1 MKTYIHNHFNAFD
14 DQLDPMLASFVAIE
28 QQQRIALRKQQ
39 KKHKL
44 NLLCL
49 SLFLLMSIMCFAY
62 QLYHALT
69 SESLSAFSPM
79 IKVPAIC
86 QLSPNGKEPSALKQ
100 QSDLKSLQAQLST
113 SLKQSQSQALGQ
125 GQGQGHGHSHSLAV
139 GQGQTLAQG
148 RAHEQDKV
156 HGQGYEQGQVQ
167 GKSQAYDEA
176 YTQALAQALGEALA
190 TAIIQ
195 EQAKLNDEQ
204 AQAPAQTQAQAPAQA
219 PAQAQAQAHAQ
230 AHALTPN
237 CDGLDQH
244 ANHQYERHFA
254 PVIEPE
260 APSAL
265 YDWFLPEQAL
275 LLSKSL
281 DEDGIRSLTNL
292 LEGLKQGNPYFE
304 HHDFSNGDQWAYQG
318 ELLIKTPL
326 RNPVV
331 RKVKNNNG
339 LEPLMQPYPYQD
351 FKDWQDILAM
361 VAAVQK
367 DIHMPPYQPLT
378 GQPDGANH

>member
-39 KKHKL
+39 KKHKR

-49 SLFLLMSIMCFAY
+49 SLFLLMSIMCFVY

-100 QSDLKSLQAQLST
+100 QSDLKSHQEQLST
-113 SLKQSQSQALGQ
+113 SYGLSQSQSQALGQ
-125 GQGQGHGHSHSLAV
+125 GQGYGHGHSQAI
-139 GQGQTLAQG
+139 GQGQALAQG
-148 RAHEQDKV
+148 RAHGQDKV
-156 HGQGYEQGQVQ
+156 HEQSYEQGQDQ

-176 YTQALAQALGEALA
+176 YAQALAQALGEALA

-204 AQAPAQTQAQAPAQA
+204 AQTQTPAPA
-219 PAQAQAQAHAQ
+219 PAQAQA
-230 AHALTPN
+230 HALAPN

-304 HHDFSNGDQWAYQG
+304 HHDFSNGEQWAYQG
-318 ELLIKTPL
+318 ELLL

-331 RKVKNNNG
+331 RKVNSNNG
-339 LEPLMQPYPYQD
+339 LEPLMQPYHYQD

-361 VAAVQK
+361 VATVQK
-367 DIHMPPYQPLT
+367 DIHYSPNQPLT

>member
-1 MKTYIHNHFNAFD
+1 MKAYIHTHFNAFD

-39 KKHKL
+39 KKHKR
-44 NLLCL
+44 NLQYL
-49 SLFLLMSIMCFAY
+49 SLFLLMSIMCFVY

-79 IKVPAIC
+79 IKVPAIY
-86 QLSPNGKEPSALKQ
+86 QLSPNGQEPSALKQ
-100 QSDLKSLQAQLST
+100 QSDLKSQQAQLST
-113 SLKQSQSQALGQ
+113 SLKQSQSQSQALGQ
-125 GQGQGHGHSHSLAV
+125 GQGQGQGHSQAV
-139 GQGQTLAQG
+139 GQGQALAQG

-176 YTQALAQALGEALA
+176 YAQALAQALGEALA

-204 AQAPAQTQAQAPAQA
+204 AQAPAQAQAQAQA
-219 PAQAQAQAHAQ
+219 PAQAQA
-230 AHALTPN
+230 HALAPN

-244 ANHQYERHFA
+244 ANDQYKRHFA

-304 HHDFSNGDQWAYQG
+304 HHDFSNGEQWAYQG

>member
-1 MKTYIHNHFNAFD
+1 MKAYIHNHFNAFD

-39 KKHKL
+39 KKHKR
-44 NLLCL
+44 NLQYL
-49 SLFLLMSIMCFAY
+49 SLFLLMSIMCFVY

-69 SESLSAFSPM
+69 SEGLYAFSSM
-79 IKVPAIC
+79 TKVPAIY

-100 QSDLKSLQAQLST
+100 QSDLKSHQEQLST
-113 SLKQSQSQALGQ
+113 SYGLSQSQSQALGQ
-125 GQGQGHGHSHSLAV
+125 GHGQGMAV
-139 GQGQTLAQG
+139 GQGQALAQG

-156 HGQGYEQGQVQ
+156 HGQSYEQGQVQ

-176 YTQALAQALGEALA
+176 YAQALAQALGEALA

-204 AQAPAQTQAQAPAQA
+204 AQA
-219 PAQAQAQAHAQ
+219 QAQAHAL
-230 AHALTPN
+230 APN
-237 CDGLDQH
+237 CDSLDQH

-292 LEGLKQGNPYFE
+292 LEGLKRGNPYLK
-304 HHDFSNGDQWAYQG
+304 HHDFSNGEQWAYQG

-331 RKVKNNNG
+331 RKVKNNNV

-367 DIHMPPYQPLT
+367 EIHYSPNQPLT
-378 GQPDGANH
+378 GQPNGANH

>member
-1 MKTYIHNHFNAFD
+1 MKAYIHNHFNAFD

-39 KKHKL
+39 KKHKR
-44 NLLCL
+44 NLQYL
-49 SLFLLMSIMCFAY
+49 SLFLLMSIMCFVY
-62 QLYHALT
+62 QLYHALN

-79 IKVPAIC
+79 IKVPAIY

-100 QSDLKSLQAQLST
+100 QSDLKSHQAQLST
-113 SLKQSQSQALGQ
+113 SLKQSQSQSQDLGQ
-125 GQGQGHGHSHSLAV
+125 GQGHSQAV
-139 GQGQTLAQG
+139 GQGQALAQG

-156 HGQGYEQGQVQ
+156 HGQSYEQGQVQ

-176 YTQALAQALGEALA
+176 YAQALAQALGEALA

-204 AQAPAQTQAQAPAQA
+204 AQAQA
-219 PAQAQAQAHAQ
+219 PAQAQA
-230 AHALTPN
+230 HALAPN
-237 CDGLDQH
+237 CDGLDKH

-304 HHDFSNGDQWAYQG
+304 HHDFSNGEQWAYQG

-326 RNPVV
+326 RNPAV

-339 LEPLMQPYPYQD
+339 LETLMQPYPYQD

>member
-1 MKTYIHNHFNAFD
+1 MKAYIHTHFNAFD

-39 KKHKL
+39 KKHKR
-44 NLLCL
+44 NLQYL
-49 SLFLLMSIMCFAY
+49 SLFLLMSIMCFVY

-79 IKVPAIC
+79 IKVPAIY
-86 QLSPNGKEPSALKQ
+86 QLSPNGQGPSALKQ

-113 SLKQSQSQALGQ
+113 SYGLSQSQSKALGQ
-125 GQGQGHGHSHSLAV
+125 GQGHSQAV
-139 GQGQTLAQG
+139 GQGQALAQG

-156 HGQGYEQGQVQ
+156 QGQSYEQGQVH

-176 YTQALAQALGEALA
+176 YAQALAQALGEALA

-204 AQAPAQTQAQAPAQA
+204 AQAQAQA
-219 PAQAQAQAHAQ
+219 PAQAQA
-230 AHALTPN
+230 HALAPN

-244 ANHQYERHFA
+244 ANAQYKRHFA

-304 HHDFSNGDQWAYQG
+304 HHDFSNGEQWAYQG

-331 RKVKNNNG
+331 RKVKNNNS

-367 DIHMPPYQPLT
+367 EIHYSPNQPLT
-378 GQPDGANH
+378 GKPNGANH

>member
-1 MKTYIHNHFNAFD
+1 MKAYIHNHFNAFD

-39 KKHKL
+39 KKHKR

-86 QLSPNGKEPSALKQ
+86 QLSPDGKEPSALKQ

-113 SLKQSQSQALGQ
+113 SLKQSHSQALGQ
-125 GQGQGHGHSHSLAV
+125 GQGQGQGHSQAI
-139 GQGQTLAQG
+139 GQGQALAQG
-148 RAHEQDKV
+148 QAHGQDKV
-156 HGQGYEQGQVQ
+156 QGQSYEQGQGQVQ

-204 AQAPAQTQAQAPAQA
+204 AQAPAQAQAQA
-219 PAQAQAQAHAQ
+219 PAQAQA
-230 AHALTPN
+230 HALAPN
-237 CDGLDQH
+237 CDSLDQH
-244 ANHQYERHFA
+244 ANAQYKRHFA

-304 HHDFSNGDQWAYQG
+304 HHDFSNGEQWAYQG

-378 GQPDGANH
+378 GKPNGANH

>member
-1 MKTYIHNHFNAFD
+1 MKAYIHTHFDAFN

-39 KKHKL
+39 KKHKR
-44 NLLCL
+44 NLQYL
-49 SLFLLMSIMCFAY
+49 SLFLLMSIMCFVY

-69 SESLSAFSPM
+69 IESLSAFSPM
-79 IKVPAIC
+79 IKVPAIY
-86 QLSPNGKEPSALKQ
+86 QLSPNGKDPSALKQ

-125 GQGQGHGHSHSLAV
+125 SQGHSQAV
-139 GQGQTLAQG
+139 GQGQALAQG
-148 RAHEQDKV
+148 QSHEQDKV
-156 HGQGYEQGQVQ
+156 QGQSYEQGQGQGQVQ

-176 YTQALAQALGEALA
+176 YAQALAQALGEALA

-204 AQAPAQTQAQAPAQA
+204 AQAQA
-219 PAQAQAQAHAQ
+219 PAQAQA
-230 AHALTPN
+230 HALAPN

-275 LLSKSL
+275 LLSKNL

-304 HHDFSNGDQWAYQG
+304 HHNFSNGEQWAYQG

-331 RKVKNNNG
+331 RKVKNNYG
-339 LEPLMQPYPYQD
+339 LEPLVQPYPYQD

-367 DIHMPPYQPLT
+367 EIHYSPNQPLT
-378 GQPDGANH
+378 GQPNGANH

>member
-1 MKTYIHNHFNAFD
+1 MKAYIHNHFNAFD
-14 DQLDPMLASFVAIE
+14 NQLDPMLASFVAIE

-39 KKHKL
+39 KKHKR
-44 NLLCL
+44 NLQYL
-49 SLFLLMSIMCFAY
+49 SLFLLMSIMCFVY

-69 SESLSAFSPM
+69 SESLYAVSPM

-86 QLSPNGKEPSALKQ
+86 QLSPNSKEPSALKQ
-100 QSDLKSLQAQLST
+100 PSDLKSHQAQLST

-125 GQGQGHGHSHSLAV
+125 GKGHSQAVGHGQA
-139 GQGQTLAQG
+139 LAQG
-148 RAHEQDKV
+148 RAHEQDKI
-156 HGQGYEQGQVQ
+156 HGQSYEQGQVQ
-167 GKSQAYDEA
+167 GKPQAYDEA
-176 YTQALAQALGEALA
+176 YAQALAQALGEALA

-195 EQAKLNDEQ
+195 EQAQ
-204 AQAPAQTQAQAPAQA
+204 AQA
-219 PAQAQAQAHAQ
+219 PAQAQA
-230 AHALTPN
+230 HALAPN

-244 ANHQYERHFA
+244 ANAQYKRHFA

-260 APSAL
+260 TPSVL
-265 YDWFLPEQAL
+265 YEWFLPEQAL

-292 LEGLKQGNPYFE
+292 LEGLKQGNPYFKS
-304 HHDFSNGDQWAYQG
+304 HDFSNGEQWAYQG

-331 RKVKNNNG
+331 RKVNNNNG

-367 DIHMPPYQPLT
+367 EIHYSPNRPLT
-378 GQPDGANH
+378 GQPHGVNH

>member
-1 MKTYIHNHFNAFD
+1 MKAYIHTHFNAFD

-39 KKHKL
+39 KKHKR
-44 NLLCL
+44 NLQYL
-49 SLFLLMSIMCFAY
+49 SLFLLMSIMCFVY

-79 IKVPAIC
+79 IKVPAIY
-86 QLSPNGKEPSALKQ
+86 QLSPDGNEPSALKQ
-100 QSDLKSLQAQLST
+100 QSDLNSNQAQLST

-125 GQGQGHGHSHSLAV
+125 GQGHSQAV
-139 GQGQTLAQG
+139 GQGQALAQG

-156 HGQGYEQGQVQ
+156 HEQSYEQGQVQ
-167 GKSQAYDEA
+167 GKSQAYDET

-204 AQAPAQTQAQAPAQA
+204 AQPQT
-219 PAQAQAQAHAQ
+219 PAQAQAHDLA
-230 AHALTPN
+230 PN

-244 ANHQYERHFA
+244 ANAQYKRHFA

-304 HHDFSNGDQWAYQG
+304 HHDFSNGEQWAYQG

-326 RNPVV
+326 RNPVL

-367 DIHMPPYQPLT
+367 EIHYSPNQPLT

>member
-1 MKTYIHNHFNAFD
+1 MKAYIHNHFNAFD

-39 KKHKL
+39 KKHKR
-44 NLLCL
+44 NLQYL
-49 SLFLLMSIMCFAY
+49 SLFLLMSIMCFVY

-79 IKVPAIC
+79 IKVPAIY
-86 QLSPNGKEPSALKQ
+86 QLSPDGKEPSALKQ

-125 GQGQGHGHSHSLAV
+125 GQGHGHSQAV
-139 GQGQTLAQG
+139 GQGQALAQG
-148 RAHEQDKV
+148 RAHGQDKV
-156 HGQGYEQGQVQ
+156 HEQSYEQGQVQ

-176 YTQALAQALGEALA
+176 YAQALAQALGEALA

-204 AQAPAQTQAQAPAQA
+204 AQAPAQA
-219 PAQAQAQAHAQ
+219 PAQAQAQAPV
-230 AHALTPN
+230 HALAPN
-237 CDGLDQH
+237 CDSLDQH

-304 HHDFSNGDQWAYQG
+304 HHDFSNGEQWAYQG

-331 RKVKNNNG
+331 RKVKNNND

-351 FKDWQDILAM
+351 FEDWQDILAM

-367 DIHMPPYQPLT
+367 DIHMPPYQLLT

>member
-1 MKTYIHNHFNAFD
+1 MKAYIHNHFNAFD

-39 KKHKL
+39 KKHKR
-44 NLLCL
+44 NLKYL
-49 SLFLLMSIMCFAY
+49 SLFLLMSIMCFVY

-79 IKVPAIC
+79 IKVPAIY
-86 QLSPNGKEPSALKQ
+86 QLSPNGQEPSALKQ

-113 SLKQSQSQALGQ
+113 SLKQSQSQSQALGQ
-125 GQGQGHGHSHSLAV
+125 GQGQGHSQAV
-139 GQGQTLAQG
+139 GQGQALAQG
-148 RAHEQDKV
+148 RAHGQDKV
-156 HGQGYEQGQVQ
+156 HEQSYEQGQVQ

-176 YTQALAQALGEALA
+176 YAQALAQALGEALA

-204 AQAPAQTQAQAPAQA
+204 AQAQAPAQA
-219 PAQAQAQAHAQ
+219 HDLA
-230 AHALTPN
+230 PN
-237 CDGLDQH
+237 CDSLDQH

-304 HHDFSNGDQWAYQG
+304 HHDFSNGEQWAYQG

-378 GQPDGANH
+378 GQPNGANH

>member
-1 MKTYIHNHFNAFD
+1 MKAYIHNHFNAFD

-39 KKHKL
+39 KKHKR
-44 NLLCL
+44 NLQYL
-49 SLFLLMSIMCFAY
+49 SLFLLMSIMCFVY

-79 IKVPAIC
+79 IKVPAIY
-86 QLSPNGKEPSALKQ
+86 QLSPDGNEPSALKQ
-100 QSDLKSLQAQLST
+100 QSDLKSHQPQLST
-113 SLKQSQSQALGQ
+113 SLKQSQSQSQAL
-125 GQGQGHGHSHSLAV
+125 GQGQGHGHGHSQAV
-139 GQGQTLAQG
+139 GQGQALAQG

-156 HGQGYEQGQVQ
+156 HGQSYEQGQVQ

-204 AQAPAQTQAQAPAQA
+204 AQAPA
-219 PAQAQAQAHAQ
+219 PAQAQDQDQATAQ
-230 AHALTPN
+230 AHALAPN
-237 CDGLDQH
+237 CDGLDKH

-275 LLSKSL
+275 LLSKNL

-304 HHDFSNGDQWAYQG
+304 HHDFSNGEQWAYQG

-367 DIHMPPYQPLT
+367 DIHYSPNQPLT
-378 GQPDGANH
+378 GKPNGANH

>member
-1 MKTYIHNHFNAFD
+1 MKAYIHNHFNAFD

-39 KKHKL
+39 KKHKR
-44 NLLCL
+44 NLQYL
-49 SLFLLMSIMCFAY
+49 SLFLLMSIMCFVY

-79 IKVPAIC
+79 TKVPAIY
-86 QLSPNGKEPSALKQ
+86 QLSPNGQEPSALKQ
-100 QSDLKSLQAQLST
+100 QSDLKSHQAQLST

-125 GQGQGHGHSHSLAV
+125 GHSQAV
-139 GQGQTLAQG
+139 GQGQALAQG
-148 RAHEQDKV
+148 RVHGQDKV
-156 HGQGYEQGQVQ
+156 HEQSYEQGQVQ

-176 YTQALAQALGEALA
+176 YAQALAQALGEALA

-204 AQAPAQTQAQAPAQA
+204 AQAPAQ
-219 PAQAQAQAHAQ
+219 AQ
-230 AHALTPN
+230 AHALAPN

-244 ANHQYERHFA
+244 ANAQYKRHFA

-304 HHDFSNGDQWAYQG
+304 HHDFSNGEQWAYQG

-331 RKVKNNNG
+331 RKVNSNNG

>member
-1 MKTYIHNHFNAFD
+1 MKAYIHTHFNAFD

-39 KKHKL
+39 KKHKR
-44 NLLCL
+44 NLQYL
-49 SLFLLMSIMCFAY
+49 SLFLLMSIMCFVY

-69 SESLSAFSPM
+69 SEGLYAFSSM
-79 IKVPAIC
+79 TKVPAIY
-86 QLSPNGKEPSALKQ
+86 QLSPDGNEPSALKQ

-113 SLKQSQSQALGQ
+113 SLKQSKSQALGQ
-125 GQGQGHGHSHSLAV
+125 GQGQGQAV
-139 GQGQTLAQG
+139 GQGQALAQG

-156 HGQGYEQGQVQ
+156 QGQSYEQGQVQ

-176 YTQALAQALGEALA
+176 YAQALAQALGEALA

-204 AQAPAQTQAQAPAQA
+204 AQAQAPAQA
-219 PAQAQAQAHAQ
+219 PAPAQAQAHAL
-230 AHALTPN
+230 APN
-237 CDGLDQH
+237 CDSLDQH
-244 ANHQYERHFA
+244 ANAQYERHFA

-304 HHDFSNGDQWAYQG
+304 HHDFSNGEQWAYQG

>member
-1 MKTYIHNHFNAFD
+1 MKAYIHNHFNAFD

-39 KKHKL
+39 KKHKR
-44 NLLCL
+44 NLQYL
-49 SLFLLMSIMCFAY
+49 SLFLLMSIMCFVY

-69 SESLSAFSPM
+69 SESISAFSPM
-79 IKVPAIC
+79 IKVPAIY
-86 QLSPNGKEPSALKQ
+86 QLSPNGQEPSALKQ
-100 QSDLKSLQAQLST
+100 QSDLKSQQEQLST

-125 GQGQGHGHSHSLAV
+125 GHGHGHSHSQAV
-139 GQGQTLAQG
+139 GQGQALAQG

-176 YTQALAQALGEALA
+176 YAQALAQALGEALA

-204 AQAPAQTQAQAPAQA
+204 AQSPAQ
-219 PAQAQAQAHAQ
+219 AQAQAQAHAL
-230 AHALTPN
+230 APN

-244 ANHQYERHFA
+244 ANAQYKRHFA

-275 LLSKSL
+275 LLSKNL

-304 HHDFSNGDQWAYQG
+304 HHDFSNGEQWAYQG

-339 LEPLMQPYPYQD
+339 LEPLMQHYPYQD
-351 FKDWQDILAM
+351 FKDWQDILAL

>member
-1 MKTYIHNHFNAFD
+1 MKAYIHTHFNAFD

-39 KKHKL
+39 KKHKR
-44 NLLCL
+44 NLQYL
-49 SLFLLMSIMCFAY
+49 SLFLLMSIMCFVY

-79 IKVPAIC
+79 IKVPAIY

-100 QSDLKSLQAQLST
+100 QSDLKSHQAQLST
-113 SLKQSQSQALGQ
+113 SLKQSQSQSQALDQ
-125 GQGQGHGHSHSLAV
+125 GQSQGRDALSGQA
-139 GQGQTLAQG
+139 QAQALAQG
-148 RAHEQDKV
+148 RAHGQDKV
-156 HGQGYEQGQVQ
+156 QGQSYEKGQVQ

-176 YTQALAQALGEALA
+176 YAQALAQALGEALS

-204 AQAPAQTQAQAPAQA
+204 AQAPAQAQAQAPAQA
-219 PAQAQAQAHAQ
+219 
-230 AHALTPN
+230 HALAPN
-237 CDGLDQH
+237 CDSLDQH

-254 PVIEPE
+254 PVIEPK

-304 HHDFSNGDQWAYQG
+304 HHDFSNGEQWAYQG

-367 DIHMPPYQPLT
+367 EIHYSPNQPLT
-378 GQPDGANH
+378 GKPNRANH

>member
-1 MKTYIHNHFNAFD
+1 MKAYIHNHFNAFD

-39 KKHKL
+39 KKHKR
-44 NLLCL
+44 NLQYL
-49 SLFLLMSIMCFAY
+49 SLFLLMSIMCFVY

-79 IKVPAIC
+79 IKVPAIY
-86 QLSPNGKEPSALKQ
+86 QLSPDGKEPSALKQ

-113 SLKQSQSQALGQ
+113 SYGLSQSQSQALGQ
-125 GQGQGHGHSHSLAV
+125 GQGHSQAV
-139 GQGQTLAQG
+139 GQGQ
-148 RAHEQDKV
+148 
-156 HGQGYEQGQVQ
+156 
-167 GKSQAYDEA
+167 
-176 YTQALAQALGEALA
+176 ALAQA
-190 TAIIQ
+190 
-195 EQAKLNDEQ
+195 
-204 AQAPAQTQAQAPAQA
+204 QAQAPAQA
-219 PAQAQAQAHAQ
+219 HDLA
-230 AHALTPN
+230 PN

-244 ANHQYERHFA
+244 ANAQYKRHFA

-292 LEGLKQGNPYFE
+292 LEGLKQGNPYLK
-304 HHDFSNGDQWAYQG
+304 HHDFSNGEQWAYQG

>member
-1 MKTYIHNHFNAFD
+1 MKAYIHTHFDAFD

-39 KKHKL
+39 KKHKR
-44 NLLCL
+44 NLQYL
-49 SLFLLMSIMCFAY
+49 SLFLLMSIMCFVY

-79 IKVPAIC
+79 TKVPAIC

-125 GQGQGHGHSHSLAV
+125 GQGHGHSQAV
-139 GQGQTLAQG
+139 GQGQALAQG
-148 RAHEQDKV
+148 RAHGQDKV
-156 HGQGYEQGQVQ
+156 HGQSYEQGQVQ

-176 YTQALAQALGEALA
+176 YAQALAQALGEALA

-204 AQAPAQTQAQAPAQA
+204 AQAQAQAPA
-219 PAQAQAQAHAQ
+219 
-230 AHALTPN
+230 HALAPN
-237 CDGLDQH
+237 CDGLDKH
-244 ANHQYERHFA
+244 ANPQYERHFA

-304 HHDFSNGDQWAYQG
+304 HHDFSNGEQWAYQG

-378 GQPDGANH
+378 GQPNGANH

>member
-1 MKTYIHNHFNAFD
+1 MKAYIHTHFDAFN

-39 KKHKL
+39 KKHKR
-44 NLLCL
+44 NLQYL
-49 SLFLLMSIMCFAY
+49 SLFLLMSIMCFVY

-79 IKVPAIC
+79 TKVPAIY
-86 QLSPNGKEPSALKQ
+86 QLSPDDKEPSALKQ
-100 QSDLKSLQAQLST
+100 QSDLKSHQEQLST

-125 GQGQGHGHSHSLAV
+125 SQGHSQAV
-139 GQGQTLAQG
+139 GQGQALAQG
-148 RAHEQDKV
+148 QSHEQDKV
-156 HGQGYEQGQVQ
+156 QGQSYEQGQGQGQVQ

-176 YTQALAQALGEALA
+176 YAQALAQALGEALA

-204 AQAPAQTQAQAPAQA
+204 AQAQA
-219 PAQAQAQAHAQ
+219 PAQAQA
-230 AHALTPN
+230 HALAPN

-275 LLSKSL
+275 LLSKNL

-304 HHDFSNGDQWAYQG
+304 HHNFSNGEQWAYQG

-339 LEPLMQPYPYQD
+339 LEPLMQHYPYQD

-378 GQPDGANH
+378 GQPNGANH

>member
-1 MKTYIHNHFNAFD
+1 MKAYIHTHFNAFD

-39 KKHKL
+39 KKHKR
-44 NLLCL
+44 NLQYL
-49 SLFLLMSIMCFAY
+49 SLFLLMSIMCFVY

-79 IKVPAIC
+79 IKVPAIY

-100 QSDLKSLQAQLST
+100 QSDLKSQQEQLST
-113 SLKQSQSQALGQ
+113 SYGLSQSQSKALGQ
-125 GQGQGHGHSHSLAV
+125 GQGHSQAV
-139 GQGQTLAQG
+139 GQGQALAQG

-156 HGQGYEQGQVQ
+156 HGQSYEQVQVQ

-176 YTQALAQALGEALA
+176 YAQALAQALGEALA

-195 EQAKLNDEQ
+195 EQAKLNDEP
-204 AQAPAQTQAQAPAQA
+204 AQAPAQAQAQAPAQA
-219 PAQAQAQAHAQ
+219 PAQAHDLA
-230 AHALTPN
+230 PN
-237 CDGLDQH
+237 CDSLDQH
-244 ANHQYERHFA
+244 GNHQYERHFA

-304 HHDFSNGDQWAYQG
+304 HHDFSNGEQWAYQG

-378 GQPDGANH
+378 GQPNEANH

>member
-1 MKTYIHNHFNAFD
+1 MKAYIHTHFNAFD

-39 KKHKL
+39 KKHKR
-44 NLLCL
+44 NLQYL
-49 SLFLLMSIMCFAY
+49 SLFLLMSIMCFVY

-79 IKVPAIC
+79 IKVPAIY
-86 QLSPNGKEPSALKQ
+86 QLSPNGNEPSALKQ

-113 SLKQSQSQALGQ
+113 SLKQSQSQALG
-125 GQGQGHGHSHSLAV
+125 HGHSHSHSQAV
-139 GQGQTLAQG
+139 GQGQALAQG
-148 RAHEQDKV
+148 RAHGQDKV
-156 HGQGYEQGQVQ
+156 HEQSYEQGQVQ

-204 AQAPAQTQAQAPAQA
+204 AQAQAPAQA
-219 PAQAQAQAHAQ
+219 PAQA
-230 AHALTPN
+230 HALAPN
-237 CDGLDQH
+237 CDSLDKH

-292 LEGLKQGNPYFE
+292 LEGLKHGNPYFE
-304 HHDFSNGDQWAYQG
+304 HHYFSNGEQWAYQG

-331 RKVKNNNG
+331 RKVNSNNG
-339 LEPLMQPYPYQD
+339 LEPLIQPYPYQD

-367 DIHMPPYQPLT
+367 EIHYSPNQPLT
-378 GQPDGANH
+378 GQPNGANH

>member
-1 MKTYIHNHFNAFD
+1 MKAYIHNHFNAFA

-39 KKHKL
+39 KKHKR
-44 NLLCL
+44 NLQYL
-49 SLFLLMSIMCFAY
+49 SLFLLMSIMCFVY

-79 IKVPAIC
+79 IKVPAIY
-86 QLSPNGKEPSALKQ
+86 QLSPDGQEPSALKQ
-100 QSDLKSLQAQLST
+100 QSDLKSHQAQLST

-125 GQGQGHGHSHSLAV
+125 GQGQGHSQAV
-139 GQGQTLAQG
+139 GQGQALAQG

-156 HGQGYEQGQVQ
+156 HEQSYEQGQVQ

-176 YTQALAQALGEALA
+176 YAQALAQALGEALA

-204 AQAPAQTQAQAPAQA
+204 AQAK
-219 PAQAQAQAHAQ
+219 AQAQAQAHAL
-230 AHALTPN
+230 APN
-237 CDGLDQH
+237 CDSLDQH
-244 ANHQYERHFA
+244 ANAQYKRHFA

-304 HHDFSNGDQWAYQG
+304 HHDFSNGEQWAYQG

-367 DIHMPPYQPLT
+367 DTHMPPYQPLT

>member
-1 MKTYIHNHFNAFD
+1 MKAYIHNHFNAFD

-39 KKHKL
+39 KKHKR

-49 SLFLLMSIMCFAY
+49 SLFLLMSIMSFVY

-79 IKVPAIC
+79 IKVPAIY
-86 QLSPNGKEPSALKQ
+86 QLSPDGNEPSALKQ

-113 SLKQSQSQALGQ
+113 SYGLSQSQSQALGQ
-125 GQGQGHGHSHSLAV
+125 GQGHSQAV
-139 GQGQTLAQG
+139 GQGQALAQG
-148 RAHEQDKV
+148 RAHGQDKV
-156 HGQGYEQGQVQ
+156 QGQSYEQGQVQ

-176 YTQALAQALGEALA
+176 YAQALAQALGEALA

-204 AQAPAQTQAQAPAQA
+204 AQAQAQAPAQA
-219 PAQAQAQAHAQ
+219 PA
-230 AHALTPN
+230 HALAPN

-244 ANHQYERHFA
+244 ANAQYKRHFA

-304 HHDFSNGDQWAYQG
+304 HHDFSNGEQWAYQG

>member
-1 MKTYIHNHFNAFD
+1 MKAYIHTHFNAFD

-39 KKHKL
+39 KKHKR
-44 NLLCL
+44 NLQYL
-49 SLFLLMSIMCFAY
+49 SLFLLMSIMCFVY

-69 SESLSAFSPM
+69 SEGLYAFSPM
-79 IKVPAIC
+79 IKVPAIY
-86 QLSPNGKEPSALKQ
+86 QLSPNGQEPSALKQ

-125 GQGQGHGHSHSLAV
+125 GHGHSLAV
-139 GQGQTLAQG
+139 GQGQALAQG
-148 RAHEQDKV
+148 RA

-176 YTQALAQALGEALA
+176 YTQALVQALGEALA

-204 AQAPAQTQAQAPAQA
+204 AQAPAPAQAQAPAQA
-219 PAQAQAQAHAQ
+219 
-230 AHALTPN
+230 HALAPN

-304 HHDFSNGDQWAYQG
+304 HHDFSNGEQWAYQG

-331 RKVKNNNG
+331 RKVNSNNG

-378 GQPDGANH
+378 GKPNGANH

>member
-1 MKTYIHNHFNAFD
+1 MKAYIHTHFNAFD

-39 KKHKL
+39 KIHKR

-125 GQGQGHGHSHSLAV
+125 GHSHSQAV
-139 GQGQTLAQG
+139 GQGQALAQG
-148 RAHEQDKV
+148 QAHEQDKV
-156 HGQGYEQGQVQ
+156 HEQSYEQGQVQ

-176 YTQALAQALGEALA
+176 YAQALAQALGEALA

-204 AQAPAQTQAQAPAQA
+204 AQAPAQ
-219 PAQAQAQAHAQ
+219 AQ

-304 HHDFSNGDQWAYQG
+304 HHDFSNGEQWAYQG

-367 DIHMPPYQPLT
+367 DIHMPHYQPLT
-378 GQPDGANH
+378 GQPNGANH

>member
-1 MKTYIHNHFNAFD
+1 MKAYIHTHFNAFD

-39 KKHKL
+39 KKHKR

-79 IKVPAIC
+79 IKVPAIY
-86 QLSPNGKEPSALKQ
+86 QLSPDGQEPSALKQ
-100 QSDLKSLQAQLST
+100 QSDFKSQQEQLST
-113 SLKQSQSQALGQ
+113 SLKQSQSQSQAL
-125 GQGQGHGHSHSLAV
+125 GQGHGHGQAV
-139 GQGQTLAQG
+139 GQGQALAQG
-148 RAHEQDKV
+148 RAHGQDKV
-156 HGQGYEQGQVQ
+156 HGQCYEQGQVH

-176 YTQALAQALGEALA
+176 YAQALAQALGEALA

-204 AQAPAQTQAQAPAQA
+204 AQTQAPAQAQAQA
-219 PAQAQAQAHAQ
+219 PAQAQAQAHAL
-230 AHALTPN
+230 APN
-237 CDGLDQH
+237 CDSLDKH
-244 ANHQYERHFA
+244 ANHQYKRHFA

-304 HHDFSNGDQWAYQG
+304 HHDFSNGEQWAYQG

-331 RKVKNNNG
+331 RKVNSNNG

>member
-1 MKTYIHNHFNAFD
+1 MKAYIHNHFNAFD

-39 KKHKL
+39 KKHKR
-44 NLLCL
+44 NLLCI

-113 SLKQSQSQALGQ
+113 SLKQSQSQA
-125 GQGQGHGHSHSLAV
+125 V
-139 GQGQTLAQG
+139 GQGQALAQG
-148 RAHEQDKV
+148 RAHGQDKV
-156 HGQGYEQGQVQ
+156 HEQSYEQGQVQ

-204 AQAPAQTQAQAPAQA
+204 AQTQAPAQAQAQA
-219 PAQAQAQAHAQ
+219 PAQAQAQAHAL
-230 AHALTPN
+230 APN
-237 CDGLDQH
+237 CDSLDKH
-244 ANHQYERHFA
+244 ANHQYKRHFA
-254 PVIEPE
+254 PVIEPD

-304 HHDFSNGDQWAYQG
+304 HHDFSNGEQWAYQG

>member
-1 MKTYIHNHFNAFD
+1 MKAYIHNHFNAFD

-39 KKHKL
+39 KKHKR
-44 NLLCL
+44 NLQYL
-49 SLFLLMSIMCFAY
+49 SLFLLMSIMCFVY

-69 SESLSAFSPM
+69 SEGLSAFSPM
-79 IKVPAIC
+79 TKVPAIY
-86 QLSPNGKEPSALKQ
+86 QLSPNGQEPSALKQ

-113 SLKQSQSQALGQ
+113 SLKQSQSQSQALD
-125 GQGQGHGHSHSLAV
+125 QGHGHSQAV
-139 GQGQTLAQG
+139 GQGQALAQG
-148 RAHEQDKV
+148 RAHGQDKV
-156 HGQGYEQGQVQ
+156 QGQSYEQGQVQ

-176 YTQALAQALGEALA
+176 YAQALAQALGEALA

-204 AQAPAQTQAQAPAQA
+204 AQAQAQAQARA
-219 PAQAQAQAHAQ
+219 PAQAQA
-230 AHALTPN
+230 HALAPN

-304 HHDFSNGDQWAYQG
+304 HHEFSNGEQWAYQG

-331 RKVKNNNG
+331 RKVNSNNG

>member
-1 MKTYIHNHFNAFD
+1 MKAYIHNQFNAFD

-39 KKHKL
+39 KKHKR
-44 NLLCL
+44 NLQYL
-49 SLFLLMSIMCFAY
+49 SLFLLMSIMCFVY

-79 IKVPAIC
+79 IKVPAIY
-86 QLSPNGKEPSALKQ
+86 QLSPDGNEPSALKQ
-100 QSDLKSLQAQLST
+100 QSELKSQQEQLST
-113 SLKQSQSQALGQ
+113 SLKQSQSQALGP
-125 GQGQGHGHSHSLAV
+125 GQGHSQAV
-139 GQGQTLAQG
+139 GQGQALAQG
-148 RAHEQDKV
+148 RAHGQDKV

-176 YTQALAQALGEALA
+176 YAQALAQALGEALA

-204 AQAPAQTQAQAPAQA
+204 AQAQAQAPAPAQA
-219 PAQAQAQAHAQ
+219 PA
-230 AHALTPN
+230 HALAPN

-244 ANHQYERHFA
+244 ANAQYKRHFA

-304 HHDFSNGDQWAYQG
+304 HHDFSNGEQWAYQG

-367 DIHMPPYQPLT
+367 DINMPPNQPLT